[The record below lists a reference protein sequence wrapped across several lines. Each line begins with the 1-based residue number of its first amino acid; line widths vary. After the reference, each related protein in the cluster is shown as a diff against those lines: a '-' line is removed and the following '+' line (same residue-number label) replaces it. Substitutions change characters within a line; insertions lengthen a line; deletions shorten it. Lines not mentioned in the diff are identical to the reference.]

1 MRIFLYIWTMI
12 NNIKPTDR
20 IVVDLEMLQIDFN
33 EQKKASLRKE
43 IAKKYNVPLSNV
55 DVKFKPITVNEFGDR
70 ISLASDIT
78 DSVQDAGHQKDM
90 MRHYIKIK
98 DYSDIDWEDIDAID
112 NQVNAFVDFDQYSKY
127 KNYKFKY
134 IKWSNYLSY
143 GPDNYFDFSDKH
155 GLVLLNSEPANQGGK
170 TTFAIDLLRFALFG
184 RADKSPNLDSVF
196 NSFTPEAT
204 EVMVEAGIEI
214 DGEDYVIRR
223 TITRPALNKRTTKS
237 KCTQKLEYFRK
248 VGDNLENIEN
258 CEGESVQQ
266 TNNII
271 KESIGSSDDYDLVI
285 SATSYSLTNL
295 LKMGATDRSRLF
307 SRWLGLL
314 SIEKKEE
321 VAKKLWKDNYA
332 SRLLSNTYNKK
343 TLEEEI
349 ADFKTVNESN
359 RKSLLGLQDELN
371 TANENIIKYNKDK
384 TEVLSS
390 IKPIKD
396 GLDSI
401 DVTTVKNEIE
411 RYNTELANKRA
422 VFQNHKKEYADYKDV
437 TFNQDDL
444 DNEKAKKEKLENEVK
459 DYELQ
464 NSETKGQINAIK
476 EDTRRINDL
485 LEKGVCPTCGQ
496 NIDIVEQQKT
506 INENDGKIQKLIE
519 KGVYRKNQIDSLKT
533 QIKACEERI
542 KKLEEDKDK
551 TVKKANLEL
560 KMVAVKSNI
569 DTLKLNIEKD
579 TKKLEDIKTNEEN
592 IKHNNEIK
600 LKANAIEVSIEN
612 ETKIKET
619 KIKDIES
626 ANHCIE
632 DNDKQ
637 IKLREEL
644 IEKLTAEE
652 KVIRNWN
659 LYLELVGKN
668 GIVKLVLKDALPIIN
683 NEVSRIING
692 LCDFDVKL
700 DIDEKNNVVMNLLKD
715 GVALDLGV
723 AASGFEGTIASLAL
737 RSALASISSMAKPNF
752 LCTDEVLGPIASC
765 NYDNIHELYKR
776 ILTNYDFIINI
787 THNENL
793 YDWHDNIITVTK
805 ENNISKIKIIR

>member
-1 MRIFLYIWTMI
+1 MI
-12 NNIKPTDR
+12 DKIKPTDR

-43 IAKKYNVPLSNV
+43 IAKKYGLPLGNVEV
-55 DVKFKPITVNEFGDR
+55 HFKPITVNEFGDR
-70 ISLASDIT
+70 ISLAGDIK
-78 DSVQDAGHQKDM
+78 DNVQDAGHQKDM
-90 MRHYIKIK
+90 MKHYIKIK
-98 DYSDIDWEDIDAID
+98 QYEDINWDDIDVID

-134 IKWSNYLSY
+134 VKWSNYLSY
-143 GPDNYFDFSDKH
+143 GEDNYFDFSKLH

-184 RADKSPNLDSVF
+184 KADKSPNLDSVF
-196 NSFTPEAT
+196 NSFSPEAT
-204 EVMVEAGIEI
+204 QVVVEAGIEI

-223 TITRPALNKRTTKS
+223 TVTRPALKKRTAKS
-237 KCTQKLEYFRK
+237 KCTQKLEYFKK
-248 VGDNLENIEN
+248 VGDELEEIEN

-271 KESIGSSDDYDLVI
+271 REAIGNSDDYDLII
-285 SATSYSLTNL
+285 SATSYSLGDL
-295 LKMGATDRSRLF
+295 LRMGQTDKGRLF
-307 SRWLGLL
+307 SRWLGLMC
-314 SIEKKEE
+314 IEKKEE
-321 VAKKLWKDNYA
+321 IAKKLWKDNYA
-332 SRLLSNTYNKK
+332 SKLLSNTYNKQ

-349 ADFKTVNESN
+349 KDYKTVNEEN
-359 RKSLLGLQDELN
+359 NKVLGSLQSELN

-411 RYNTELANKRA
+411 SYNTELANKRA
-422 VFQNHKKEYADYKDV
+422 VFQNHKKEYAEYKDA
-437 TFNQDDL
+437 TFNQEDL
-444 DNEKAKKEKLENEVK
+444 DKEKENKEKLEKEVK

-464 NSETKGQINAIK
+464 NSEIKGQINAIK
-476 EDTRRINDL
+476 EDTKRINDL
-485 LEKGVCPTCGQ
+485 LEKGICPTCGQ
-496 NIDIVEQQKT
+496 NIDIIEQQKT
-506 INENDGKIQKLIE
+506 INENDKKINKLIE
-519 KGVYRKNQIDSLKT
+519 KGVYRKTQIDSLKT

-542 KKLEEDKDK
+542 KKLEENKDK
-551 TVKKANLEL
+551 TTKKANLEL

-579 TKKLEDIKTNEEN
+579 TKKLEDIKTNEDN

-600 LKANAIEVSIEN
+600 LKANAIEVSIDN

-626 ANHCIE
+626 AKTTIANNE
-632 DNDKQ
+632 SQ
-637 IKLREEL
+637 IKLREEM
-644 IEKLTAEE
+644 IVKLAAEE

-683 NEVSRIING
+683 NEVSRILDG
-692 LCDFDVKL
+692 LCDFEVKL
-700 DIDEKNNVVMNLLKD
+700 DIDDKNNVVMNLVKD
-715 GVALDLGV
+715 GVNMNLGT
-723 AASGFEGTIASLAL
+723 AASGFEGTMASLAL
-737 RSALASISSMAKPNF
+737 RSALAGISTMSKPNF
-752 LCTDEVLGPIASC
+752 LVLDEVLGLTASC
-765 NYDNIHELYKR
+765 NYDNVHELYKR
-776 ILTNYDFIINI
+776 ILSNYDFILNI

-793 YDWHDNIITVTK
+793 YDWHDGGTITIVK
-805 ENNISKIKIIR
+805 DGNISKLK

>member
-1 MRIFLYIWTMI
+1 MEIFLYISGMI
-12 NNIKPTDR
+12 NIIKPTDR

-43 IAKKYNVPLSNV
+43 IAKKYGLPLANV
-55 DVKFKPITVNEFGDR
+55 DVHFVPITVNEDGER
-70 ISLASDIT
+70 ISLASDIK
-78 DSVQDAGHQKDM
+78 DNVQDAGHQKDM
-90 MRHYIKIK
+90 MKHYIKLK
-98 DYSDIDWEDIDAID
+98 QYEDINWDEIDVID

-143 GPDNYFDFSDKH
+143 GEDNYFDFSDKH

-196 NSFTPEAT
+196 NSFRPEAT

-223 TITRPALNKRTTKS
+223 TITRPALKKRTAKS
-237 KCTQKLEYFRK
+237 KCTQKLEYFKK
-248 VGDNLENIEN
+248 VGDNLESIEN

-295 LKMGATDRSRLF
+295 LKMGATDRARLF

-314 SIEKKEE
+314 SIEKKEDI
-321 VAKKLWKDNYA
+321 AKKLWKENYA
-332 SRLLSNTYNKK
+332 SKLLSNTYNKK

-359 RKSLLGLQDELN
+359 RKSLLDLQNELN
-371 TANENIIKYNKDK
+371 AANENILKYNKDK

-396 GLDSI
+396 GLDTI

-411 RYNTELANKRA
+411 IYSTELANKRA
-422 VFQNHKKEYADYKDV
+422 VFQSHKKEYAEYKNAS
-437 TFNQDDL
+437 FNQDDL
-444 DNEKAKKEKLENEVK
+444 DKAKQKKEKLEKEVK

-464 NSETKGQINAIK
+464 NSEIKGQINAIK
-476 EDTRRINDL
+476 EDTKRINDL
-485 LEKGVCPTCGQ
+485 LEKGICPTCGQ
-496 NIDIVEQQKT
+496 NIDIVEQQKA

-519 KGVYRKNQIDSLKT
+519 KGVYRKTQIDSLKT
-533 QIKACEERI
+533 QIKTCEDTI
-542 KKLEEDKDK
+542 DKLEGDKEK
-551 TVKKANLEL
+551 TTKKANLEL

-579 TKKLEDIKTNEEN
+579 TAKLEEIKTNEEN
-592 IKHNNEIK
+592 IRHNNEIR
-600 LKANAIEVSIEN
+600 LKANAIEVSIGN

-619 KIKDIES
+619 KIKDIEN

-632 DNDKQ
+632 DNEKQ
-637 IKLREEL
+637 IKLREDL
-644 IEKLTAEE
+644 IGKLAAEE
-652 KVIRNWN
+652 RVIRNWN

-700 DIDEKNNVVMNLLKD
+700 DIDDKNNVVMNLMKD

-737 RSALASISSMAKPNF
+737 RSTLASISSLSKPNF
-752 LCTDEVLGPIASC
+752 LCTDEILGPIASC

-805 ENNISKIKIIR
+805 ENNVSKIKIIR

>member
-1 MRIFLYIWTMI
+1 MI
-12 NNIKPTDR
+12 DNIKPTDR
-20 IVVDLEMLQIDFN
+20 IAVDLEMLQIDFN

-43 IAKKYNVPLSNV
+43 IAKKYGLPLGNVEV
-55 DVKFKPITVNEFGDR
+55 HFKPITVNEFGDR
-70 ISLASDIT
+70 ISLAGDIK
-78 DSVQDAGHQKDM
+78 DNVQDAGHQKDM
-90 MRHYIKIK
+90 MKHYIKIK
-98 DYSDIDWEDIDAID
+98 EYEDINWDDIDVID

-134 IKWSNYLSY
+134 VKWSNYLSY
-143 GPDNYFDFSDKH
+143 GEDNYFDFSKLH

-184 RADKSPNLDSVF
+184 KADKSPNLDSVF
-196 NSFTPEAT
+196 NSFSPEAT
-204 EVMVEAGIEI
+204 QVVVEAGIEI

-223 TITRPALNKRTTKS
+223 TVTRPALKKRTAKS
-237 KCTQKLEYFRK
+237 KCTQKLEYFKK
-248 VGDNLENIEN
+248 VGDELEEIEN

-271 KESIGSSDDYDLVI
+271 REAIGNSDDYDLII
-285 SATSYSLTNL
+285 SATSYSLGDL
-295 LKMGATDRSRLF
+295 LRMGQTDKGRLF
-307 SRWLGLL
+307 SRWLGLMC
-314 SIEKKEE
+314 IEKKEE
-321 VAKKLWKDNYA
+321 IAKKLWKDNHA
-332 SRLLSNTYNKK
+332 SKLLSNTYNKQ

-349 ADFKTVNESN
+349 KDYKTVNEDN
-359 RKSLLGLQDELN
+359 NKVLVSLQSELN

-411 RYNTELANKRA
+411 GYNAELANKRA
-422 VFQNHKKEYADYKDV
+422 VFQKHKNEYAEYKGA
-437 TFNQDDL
+437 TFNQEDL
-444 DNEKAKKEKLENEVK
+444 DNEKEKKETLEKEVK

-464 NSETKGQINAIK
+464 NSEIKGQINAIK
-476 EDTRRINDL
+476 EDTKRINDL

-496 NIDIVEQQKT
+496 NIDIVEQQKA
-506 INENDGKIQKLIE
+506 INDNDGKIKKLIE
-519 KGVYRKNQIDSLKT
+519 KGVYRKTQIDSLKT

-542 KKLEEDKDK
+542 KKLEDDKDK
-551 TVKKANLEL
+551 TTKKANLEL

-600 LKANAIEVSIEN
+600 LKANTIEVSIEN
-612 ETKIKET
+612 ETKIKEA

-626 ANHCIE
+626 AKATIANNE
-632 DNDKQ
+632 SQ
-637 IKLREEL
+637 IKLREEM
-644 IEKLTAEE
+644 IVKLAAEE

-683 NEVSRIING
+683 NEVSRILDG
-692 LCDFDVKL
+692 LCDFEVKL
-700 DIDEKNNVVMNLLKD
+700 DIDDKNNVVMNLVKD
-715 GVALDLGV
+715 GVNMNLGT
-723 AASGFEGTIASLAL
+723 AASGFEGTMASLAL
-737 RSALASISSMAKPNF
+737 RSALAGISTMSKPNF
-752 LCTDEVLGPIASC
+752 LVLDEVLGLTASC
-765 NYDNIHELYKR
+765 NYDNVHELYKR
-776 ILTNYDFIINI
+776 ILSNYDFILNI

-793 YDWHDNIITVTK
+793 YDWHDGGTITIVK
-805 ENNISKIKIIR
+805 DGNISKLKEI